1 MTEPEALMA
10 ELREMIFSVC
20 NVADVAPEELGPDAP
35 LTGPESPLG
44 LDSIDAVEIVVE
56 VQKRYGVHIDSRETS
71 RQVLGSLRILAEFI
85 ARQRR

>member
-1 MTEPEALMA
+1 MTETDALMA
-10 ELREMIFSVC
+10 ELRAMIFATC
-20 NVADVAPEELGPDAP
+20 NVTDVTPEELGPDDA

-85 ARQRR
+85 ERQRR